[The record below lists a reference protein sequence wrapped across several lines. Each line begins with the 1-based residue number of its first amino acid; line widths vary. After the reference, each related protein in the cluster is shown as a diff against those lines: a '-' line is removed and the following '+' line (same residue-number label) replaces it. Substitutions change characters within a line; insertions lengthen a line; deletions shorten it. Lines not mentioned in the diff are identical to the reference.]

1 LLNRI
6 GRSAIIVASWL
17 WLIRTTAVAGAVTI
31 KSKEARAMGDE
42 QIRAALEQHW
52 LVSPTEDWHTAV
64 ERTHGIYNDN
74 VVVEWPQSGE
84 RILGLGNLRAL
95 REAYPAKLTFEIRQ
109 IRGSG
114 ELWVT
119 EYVISYDERPVYTVS
134 IMEFR
139 EGKVERETIYFADP
153 FEAPEWRSQWVERM
167 NP

>member
-1 LLNRI
+1 
-6 GRSAIIVASWL
+6 V
-17 WLIRTTAVAGAVTI
+17 
-31 KSKEARAMGDE
+31 
-42 QIRAALEQHW
+42 
-52 LVSPTEDWHTAV
+52 
-64 ERTHGIYNDN
+64 
-74 VVVEWPQSGE
+74 
-84 RILGLGNLRAL
+84 GLRNLRAL

-167 NP
+167 DP